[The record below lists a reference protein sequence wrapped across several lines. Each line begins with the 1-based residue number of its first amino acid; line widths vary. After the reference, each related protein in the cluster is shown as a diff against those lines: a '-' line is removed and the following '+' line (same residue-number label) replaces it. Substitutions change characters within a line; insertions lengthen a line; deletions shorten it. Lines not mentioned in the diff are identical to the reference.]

1 VVLII
6 ALWMLRSRRTASL
19 AALTLLLSIAV
30 MVTFA
35 DIPAASIAAT
45 TSTLGSLTYL
55 MIPLFPVGVLTWLIV
70 ATTLVLAG
78 KQLLSQARQRAPA
91 PGGASSRAPG
101 TAMGP
106 LTART
111 TALVAVPVLAMAALT
126 AAQTDHSPGPARRV
140 PVPALKAVG
149 FASRQI
155 ERAVPSQP
163 IALEVKASLPS
174 YQRQL
179 TFGIAYALRT
189 AGYLPEIRP
198 GLAVQLGP
206 RYAYRGK
213 PMPLVTVFARS
224 GFSADVAKRPVIVSI
239 RKPRAA

>member
-1 VVLII
+1 
-6 ALWMLRSRRTASL
+6 
-19 AALTLLLSIAV
+19 
-30 MVTFA
+30 
-35 DIPAASIAAT
+35 
-45 TSTLGSLTYL
+45 
-55 MIPLFPVGVLTWLIV
+55 
-70 ATTLVLAG
+70 
-78 KQLLSQARQRAPA
+78 
-91 PGGASSRAPG
+91 
-101 TAMGP
+101 MGP

-140 PVPALKAVG
+140 PVQAAAALKAVG